1 MLQIGFKC
9 KGPIDYESFLRVE
22 TVRVD
27 NPFDTKGLIIK
38 FDIIIIVAMSR
49 THMYMTCGFWS
60 AIFGLICRCRR
71 SLYSEEELQQ
81 PCMYK

>member
-1 MLQIGFKC
+1 M
-9 KGPIDYESFLRVE
+9 SRFLE
-22 TVRVD
+22 LKQWELIIHLT
-27 NPFDTKGLIIK
+27 PKGLIIK
-38 FDIIIIVAMSR
+38 FDIIITVAMSR
-49 THMYMTCGFWS
+49 THTTCGFWS

>member
-1 MLQIGFKC
+1 MLQIGFKF
-9 KGPIDYESFLRVE
+9 KGLVDYESFLRVE
-22 TVRVD
+22 TVRAD

-49 THMYMTCGFWS
+49 THMTCGFWS